1 MLIKYNKKLNSNIRK
16 MDSCNKYFSNHVG
29 NHAEEYVRKGIIILQ
44 IVVILSILF
53 I

>member
-1 MLIKYNKKLNSNIRK
+1 MIVKYNKKLNTNLRH

-29 NHAEEYVRKGIIILQ
+29 SHTEDYVRKGIIILQ
-44 IVVILSILF
+44 MVAMLTILF